1 LSVSVLLGT
10 LRERGVELRAEG
22 ERLRCLAPDGA
33 LTPELAAQI
42 RAHKAELLALLSAA
56 PSRTAAVSTGL
67 PRVATRDRYPLSFTQ
82 QRNLYAALSGPGL
95 PTAFRLK
102 GPLDRSLLEASLEA
116 LVARHAPLRSRFNLH
131 GEEPQQLVVPSVAV
145 SVGFDDFAPLGEG
158 REEALAARLRSLAQ
172 QRFDLEQ
179 GPLFRFHLFRLDEL
193 EHALFIAFSQMV
205 FDGWSF
211 DVFLNELREGYAAL
225 ASGRPWPFGEL
236 EAEFV
241 DYVAWQRAR
250 VAERGGDQFKF
261 WRDRLG
267 EEVPAGVL
275 PTDHPRPKV
284 ATYQGGAVPFAL
296 PGALG
301 AGLRE
306 LAKRHGSTLQ
316 MVMMTALFGF
326 LARVGT
332 SRDVLVATP
341 IEGRTHPA
349 TERLVGAFVNL
360 LLLRSLVDPARSFV
374 ELLAHVRDVCLAA
387 YDHQDLPIDQLN
399 LRVRRAEETGFVPL
413 WQVEFSY
420 QEVSRRGTLMGPLA
434 LDQIEVHAG
443 GAPNELAFW
452 VKDNG
457 VRVSG
462 AVEFARDLFTRETVE
477 HWRDCYIAWLGA
489 LHADPEL
496 PIARLDLLGPQRER
510 VELATRAALTSAPAW
525 LPAARSTGSTAEARV
540 VDGEGQLLPLGAFG
554 TLVLPG
560 EGPGSRIADV
570 RVTTTGRLQ
579 RKQDLRATARTER
592 DASQASHLHESPGRR
607 RKGQAV
613 ADAVEFRLIE
623 EYSALLGVA
632 GIGLD
637 SNFFD
642 LGGHSLVA
650 VRLLDRVQREF
661 GARLALG
668 ALFEAPTPYELAKLV
683 RTEAGLPDPD
693 TGVAEKAAL
702 KRWSSVVPIQKS
714 GSLPPFFAAAGV
726 GGNPMNLRF
735 LAKHLGPDQP
745 FYGLQHR
752 GTDGRSPPHTSVA
765 SMVEEYYEH
774 VREVQPT
781 GPYYLGGFS
790 AGGIA
795 VFELAR
801 RLLRAGERTGL
812 VVMFDANSVLVR
824 RLNAEQKRAAHL
836 ERLREQGLQYVS
848 DVVRGR
854 IADRL
859 NYARLRGAAALARW
873 YPYRFRNEAVTMA
886 WLRAL
891 YAYSPTT
898 YAGDVLVLRAKE
910 RDNWTFDPTNGWAE
924 LVEGRLEV
932 VEVDGGHTT
941 HVNDRFAPTTA
952 NALRQAL
959 AAARE
964 RQRTA

>member
-10 LRERGVELRAEG
+10 LRERGVELRADG

-33 LTPELAAQI
+33 LTPDLAAQI
-42 RAHKAELLALLSAA
+42 REHKAELLALLSAA
-56 PSRTAAVSTGL
+56 PRRTAAVSTGL
-67 PRVATRDRYPLSFTQ
+67 PRVATRDRHPLSFTQ
-82 QRNLYAALSGPGL
+82 QRNLYAARSGPGL
-95 PTAFRLK
+95 AAAFRLK

-116 LVARHAPLRSRFNLH
+116 VVARHAPLRSRFHLQ
-131 GEEPQQLVVPSVAV
+131 GEEPQQLVEPSITV
-145 SVGFDDFAPLGEG
+145 SLGFDDFAPLGEG

-179 GPLFRFHLFRLDEL
+179 GPLFHFHLFRLDEL

-205 FDGWSF
+205 FDGWSL

-225 ASGRPWPFGEL
+225 ASGRAWPFGEL

-250 VAERGGDQFKF
+250 VAERGGDQIKF
-261 WRDRLG
+261 WRERLG

-275 PTDHPRPKV
+275 PTDHPRPPL
-284 ATYQGGAVPFAL
+284 ATYQGGAVRFAL
-296 PGALG
+296 PAALV

-306 LAKRHGSTLQ
+306 LAKLHGSTLQ

-332 SRDVLVATP
+332 SRDVIVATP

-374 ELLAHVRDVCLAA
+374 DLLARVRDVCLAA
-387 YDHQDLPIDQLN
+387 YDHQDLPIDHLN

-420 QEVSRRGTLMGPLA
+420 QEVSQRGTLMGPLA
-434 LDQIEVHAG
+434 LDPIEVHAG
-443 GAPNELAFW
+443 RATNELAFW
-452 VKDNG
+452 VEDNG

-462 AVEFARDLFTRETVE
+462 TVEFARDLFTQQTVE
-477 HWRDCYIAWLGA
+477 HWLDCYIAWLGA
-489 LHADPEL
+489 LHAAPEL

-510 VELATRAALTSAPAW
+510 VELATRAALTAAPAW
-525 LPAARSTGSTAEARV
+525 LPAVRSTGSNDEARV
-540 VDGEGQLLPLGAFG
+540 VDGEGQVLPLGAFG
-554 TLVLPG
+554 TLILPG
-560 EGPGSRIADV
+560 DPPGSRITDV
-570 RVTTTGRLQ
+570 RVTTAGRLQ
-579 RKQDLRATARTER
+579 RKQDLRAAPTGAER
-592 DASQASHLHESPGRR
+592 DLSQTLHENPGRR

-668 ALFEAPTPYELAKLV
+668 ALFEAPTPYELAKVV
-683 RTEAGLPDPD
+683 RTEVGLPDPD
-693 TGVAEKAAL
+693 TGVTEKAAL

-765 SMVEEYYEH
+765 SMVEELYEH
-774 VREVQPT
+774 IREVQPK

-801 RLLRAGERTGL
+801 RLLLAGERTGL
-812 VVMFDANSVLVR
+812 VVMFDANSVRVR
-824 RLNAEQKRAAHL
+824 RLNATQKRAAHL
-836 ERLREQGLQYVS
+836 ERLRERGLQYVA
-848 DVVRGR
+848 DAVRGR
-854 IADRL
+854 IVDRL
-859 NYARLRGAAALARW
+859 NYARLWAASELARW

-898 YAGDVLVLRAKE
+898 YEGDVLVLRAKE

-924 LVEGRLEV
+924 LVQGRLEI

-952 NALRQAL
+952 NALRHAL

-964 RQRTA
+964 RQRTG